1 MCAIRF
7 AAESI
12 IGKQLS
18 NDHQNK
24 STQSKNTAKDFVSGG
39 GTGTPTSTGSSNSQV
54 KVGASTSN
62 SSRTANTGLTR
73 LRIPRSTN

>member
-1 MCAIRF
+1 MCFRHLNEKIVLPKVADEI
-7 AAESI
+7 
-12 IGKQLS
+12 K
-18 NDHQNK
+18 K
-24 STQSKNTAKDFVSGG
+24 TQQPSKNTAKDFVSGG

-73 LRIPRSTN
+73 LRIPRSTT

>member
-1 MCAIRF
+1 MCMIRPF
-7 AAESI
+7 AESI
-12 IGKQLS
+12 ISKKISEDQ
-18 NDHQNK
+18 QAK